1 MARRWEGKQLSQ
13 SAYQPALLPAPI
25 SAQKSRLV
33 PVSFLAGYRYA
44 PLNAGSATGQ
54 GRGHTC
60 RIPSPALAPAQLRT
74 PRYAI
79 AHLNTSK
86 RFAPSPH
93 PIESQLFDMHG
104 LDQARPVSI
113 PAWHIACNHDA
124 ITRETKT
131 RARHTIVQLDE
142 PASGGPGGS
151 KGSQ

>member
-13 SAYQPALLPAPI
+13 SGYQPALLPAPI

-44 PLNAGSATGQ
+44 PLNAGLSHGPRTRPHLQ
-54 GRGHTC
+54 N
-60 RIPSPALAPAQLRT
+60 SLPAFAPAQLRA

-79 AHLNTSK
+79 AYVNTSK

-131 RARHTIVQLDE
+131 RARHT
-142 PASGGPGGS
+142 
-151 KGSQ
+151 